1 MASHGSPAGRRL
13 PRHELALLAATVAVF
28 VGPFLGMLILFQ
40 YVPVVAMLRDSL
52 YDFSLLNPDRRS
64 FVGLGNYLTL
74 LEDPDRQQAFL
85 VTFVFAFGV
94 VATVIPVSFAIAIY
108 LNGRLPARAIVRT
121 VVFLP
126 VVTSVVVIATM
137 WTFLLDPANGLI
149 NNALATIGLPRGEY
163 LTSKS
168 QALPS
173 IIGMMLWQQTG
184 FATVLFL
191 SGLQAIPRDL
201 EDAARVDGCGPWQR
215 IRFVVI
221 PLLARTTVFVVVIM
235 TVFSLQAFA
244 PALVMT
250 GGGPEGTTN
259 FVAYDIYA
267 LAFQLQMPGLASAVS
282 VVFMIIVL
290 TISLIQM
297 RVLRAKGAE

>member
-1 MASHGSPAGRRL
+1 MDFAGRL
-13 PRHELALLAATVAVF
+13 RHWGSVALF
-28 VGPFLGMLILFQ
+28 VGPFLGMLVLFQ
-40 YVPVVAMLRDSL
+40 YVPVAAMLRDSL
-52 YDFSLLNPDRRS
+52 FDFSLLNPDRRS
-64 FVGLGNYLTL
+64 FVGLDNFLTL

-85 VTFVFAFGV
+85 VTFAFALGV

-149 NNALATIGLPRGEY
+149 NSALGTLGLPRGEY
-163 LTSKS
+163 LTNKS

-191 SGLQAIPRDL
+191 SGLQGIPRDL

-259 FVAYDIYA
+259 FVAYDIYV
-267 LAFQLQMPGLASAVS
+267 LAFHMQMPGLASAVS
-282 VVFMIIVL
+282 VVFMVIVL
-290 TISLIQM
+290 TISLVQM

>member
-1 MASHGSPAGRRL
+1 MDAAGKL
-13 PRHELALLAATVAVF
+13 RHWATVAVF
-28 VGPFLGMLILFQ
+28 VGPFLGMLIRFQ

-64 FVGLGNYLTL
+64 FVALGNYLTL

-137 WTFLLDPANGLI
+137 WTFLLDPSNGLI
-149 NNALATIGLPRGEY
+149 NNALATLGLPRGEY

-173 IIGMMLWQQTG
+173 IIVMMLWQQTG

-191 SGLQAIPRDL
+191 SGLQGIPRDL

-215 IRFVVI
+215 VRFVVI

-244 PALVMT
+244 PSLVMT

-282 VVFMIIVL
+282 VVFMVIVL